1 MIKDVKIGEIN
12 TSVPEEGYYIT
23 LYWEFNYQDDGYIE
37 KLEPISSDKK
47 HILLELLNL
56 LEEMSNPNNEDYKL
70 IDNYDKYFEC
80 LNSEEYKEEEFETI
94 SNLELCRPMDND
106 CEEYGR
112 LDDFAVVYHDGKVL
126 NSYSVTLDRD

>member
-1 MIKDVKIGEIN
+1 MIKDIKIDKID
-12 TSVPEEGYYIT
+12 TSIPEEGYYIT

-80 LNSEEYKEEEFETI
+80 LNSEEYKEEEFEII
-94 SNLELCRPMDND
+94 SNLGLYRPMDND
-106 CEEYGR
+106 YEEYGR